1 MGSPPIPVPADPAD
15 TPALVVVLASTFTV
29 SLGYGIVLPLL
40 PYFLE
45 RFLPQASN
53 AAASW
58 HIGML
63 AGAYM
68 FAVFLSAP
76 LWGYLSDRIG
86 RRRVILL
93 GLAGY
98 ALTLVLLGLSR
109 SLWFAYL
116 MRALAGAYIA
126 AVVPVASA
134 FVSETAADEK
144 RARRLAWMGSASL
157 AGFLVG
163 PAVGGWISQMGK
175 ALSAAGAPSN
185 GMISFPL
192 YATAVL
198 CAAVWAGVYARLPE
212 TVPVH
217 RLEPRARGSGILG
230 SRPQLFRLLALSLL
244 VTFGLGSFEVGMVLQ
259 AQQTLRWEPSTLA
272 LMFAECSLVMIA
284 VQVVLFTPAFKALP
298 GHRLVVPAF
307 LVLAVGFTL
316 IPGAMS
322 FSTMLLVV
330 GVIAASSGMVMP
342 ALTHMVSVQTV
353 LPLGAALG
361 LQTALSSLG
370 QGLGSAAVGVLYG
383 PLGDRF
389 FWGSAA
395 LMVLGAIIATGIAG
409 SNSDLDA
416 PQDFD

>member
-1 MGSPPIPVPADPAD
+1 MGSPPIPVPTEPAD
-15 TPALVVVLASTFTV
+15 TPALFVVLASTFTV
-29 SLGYGIVLPLL
+29 SVGYGIVLPLL
-40 PYFLE
+40 PYFLA
-45 RFLPQASN
+45 RFLPRASN

-68 FAVFLSAP
+68 FAVFLLAP

-126 AVVPVASA
+126 AVVPIASA
-134 FVSETAADEK
+134 FVGDAADDK

-157 AGFLVG
+157 AGFLIG
-163 PAVGGWISQMGK
+163 PAVGGWISQVGEAM
-175 ALSAAGAPSN
+175 SAAGTPSN

-212 TVPVH
+212 TMPV
-217 RLEPRARGSGILG
+217 RRPEPRARGSGILG
-230 SRPQLFRLLALSLL
+230 TRPQLFRLLALSLL

-259 AQQTLRWEPSTLA
+259 AQQTLCCSSWE
-272 LMFAECSLVMIA
+272 
-284 VQVVLFTPAFKALP
+284 
-298 GHRLVVPAF
+298 
-307 LVLAVGFTL
+307 
-316 IPGAMS
+316 
-322 FSTMLLVV
+322 
-330 GVIAASSGMVMP
+330 
-342 ALTHMVSVQTV
+342 
-353 LPLGAALG
+353 
-361 LQTALSSLG
+361 
-370 QGLGSAAVGVLYG
+370 
-383 PLGDRF
+383 
-389 FWGSAA
+389 
-395 LMVLGAIIATGIAG
+395 
-409 SNSDLDA
+409 
-416 PQDFD
+416 

>member
-1 MGSPPIPVPADPAD
+1 MSSRTIPLPADPAD
-15 TPALVVVLASTFTV
+15 TAALVVVLASTFTV
-29 SLGYGIVLPLL
+29 SLGYGIALPLL
-40 PYFLE
+40 PYFLA
-45 RFLPQASN
+45 RLLPQASN
-53 AAASW
+53 ATASW

-68 FAVFLSAP
+68 FAVFLFAP

-93 GLAGY
+93 GLGGY
-98 ALTLVLLGLSR
+98 ALTLLLLGLSH

-116 MRALAGAYIA
+116 MRALAGAYVA
-126 AVVPVASA
+126 AVVPIASA
-134 FVSETAADEK
+134 FISETAADEK
-144 RARRLAWMGSASL
+144 RARRLAWMGATSL

-163 PAVGGWISQMGK
+163 PAVSGWISEMGK
-175 ALSAAGAPSN
+175 AMTAAAIPSD
-185 GMISFPL
+185 GMISLPL

-198 CAAVWAGVYARLPE
+198 CAVVWVGIYARLPE
-212 TVPVH
+212 TVPPRH
-217 RLEPRARGSGILG
+217 RDPRARGSGILG
-230 SRPQLFRLLALSLL
+230 SRPQLIRLLALSLL

-259 AQQTLRWEPSTLA
+259 ARQRLGWEASTLA

-307 LVLAVGFTL
+307 LALTVGFTL
-316 IPGAMS
+316 IPGAVS

-330 GVIAASSGMVMP
+330 GVIAASSGMLMP

-389 FWGSAA
+389 FWLSAA
-395 LMVLGAIIATGIAG
+395 FMVVGAIIATGIAG
-409 SNSDLDA
+409 SNLRVGTQQDSD
-416 PQDFD
+416 